1 MSSKW
6 FNWGVL
12 PFLVVKNTTPILK
25 NNSSTQTCMS
35 GFPENGI
42 TGQGLNINQ
51 YLCT

>member
-1 MSSKW
+1 MSSKL

-12 PFLVVKNTTPILK
+12 PFLVIENTTPILE
-25 NNSSTQTCMS
+25 NNSSIQNCMS

-51 YLCT
+51 YLYT